1 MKKVT
6 STLALIVL
14 LVSTVYSQSIEQHL
28 AIVANSQ
35 TVGGTFSVAVQ
46 VKGTD
51 LNLLTAQTLGSA
63 TIDINYDNTKLTFLG
78 AELTSWAFG
87 ASQGYSRSAMDI
99 VGTPHY
105 IRIAIA
111 GATVGADAPGIPA
124 GYEIGDTYATWVQLN
139 FEITDATGSPALLI
153 KPGSNAVGIF
163 QNGSN
168 NPKNGV
174 INNQPLTAPE
184 VDDAP
189 LPVELSTFAAKQ
201 DGEKVMLSWQTKTE
215 VNNYGFEVERSL
227 LSTTKGGENSWKK
240 LGFVEGNGNSNSPKD
255 YNYVDKKP
263 MGGSKFSYRLKQ
275 IDTDGKFEYSNVVEI
290 EVKPMKFE
298 LYQNYPNPF
307 NPSTTI
313 SFAVPKSGNVTLKI
327 YNTLGEEV
335 ATLADGYMEAGIHTM
350 NFNADQLSSGL
361 YIYRLNSKE
370 ATFTKKMLFLK

>member
-189 LPVELSTFAAKQ
+189 LPVELSTFTAKQ

-227 LSTTKGGENSWKK
+227 TSTKGGENSWKK

-255 YNYVDKKP
+255 YSFVDKSP
-263 MGGSKFSYRLKQ
+263 AGGSKFQYRLRQ
-275 IDTDGKFEYSNVVEI
+275 IDMDGKIEYSNVVEI